1 MKQVIPKNKAY
12 LRLIYGASIA
22 VPLLVGVLLFSPFK
36 ISSEAIW
43 IKQLPL
49 LNAALNSTTAILLIC
64 ALIAIK
70 LKKVSLHRNLMLTS
84 LLLGALFLISYII
97 YHSSSDSTIYGDLNH
112 NGMLDLD
119 EKEEVGQWRGVY
131 LFTLLSHIG
140 FSIVVVPFVLL
151 AFYFALTDQ
160 IPRHK
165 KLVKYT
171 YPIWLYVSITGVLV
185 YLMVRPYYF

>member
-1 MKQVIPKNKAY
+1 MKQVIPENRIY
-12 LRLIYGASIA
+12 LRWIYGASIA
-22 VPLLVGVLLFSPFK
+22 VPLLVGLLLFSPFK

-49 LNAALNSTTAILLIC
+49 LNALLNSTTSLLLIC

-70 LKKVSLHRNLMLTS
+70 LKRVNLHRNLMLTS
-84 LLLGALFLISYII
+84 LLLGVLFLISYII
-97 YHSSSDSTIYGDLNH
+97 YHSSSDSTVYGDVNH
-112 NGMLDLD
+112 NGVLDLNEKD
-119 EKEEVGQWRGVY
+119 ELGYSRGVY
-131 LFTLLSHIG
+131 LSILLSHIG

-165 KLVKYT
+165 KIVKYT

-185 YLMVRPYYF
+185 YFMISPYYI